1 MVDAIEN
8 VSTAMTFGG
17 STYLERALDLVQSEI
32 FTKRHGARDG
42 VGRYVFILSD
52 GLWSRPV
59 DVMAKANFLKSKAQ
73 IYGIAT
79 GSQIKHSQL
88 LDISTF
94 DNVYPIGSPD
104 VVHMIAKEIV
114 FGCKGCSRR
123 GTDVLLAFDL
133 LWDNAYK
140 EFETALDAGK
150 LIINGLSLYP
160 NGSDVSITTYGN
172 DFKTIVSFNENKP
185 KQALMQ
191 ILNSKIKQEK
201 TVSAMDE
208 SAFINNIETSFR
220 SIRFAKKF
228 DVTVVTIGVGW
239 RTNIKNLLEISS
251 DPAYTYVL
259 GDEMGADETNMI
271 NVLCSSITEECN
283 YHTSTTWSY
292 HNGANGPPLSYSSV
306 TQPGHHDRNDPF
318 SENCETKVLDFCKT
332 VLYIENGVKISRAHR
347 VGEYVRGKTRPI
359 VAKFVDTKSKMMVK
373 DALRRVKLDYRGPN
387 VTDQYPPE
395 VNERRRHLVPIMKQA
410 RREGNR
416 ANLVRDKLYINN
428 RLYKAHFPSQQFEL
442 KATGLPASSG

>member
-1 MVDAIEN
+1 MCAGGWKGDNCETIDCSYPGHCSNNGTCKPNTYLTDFRCDCPYGGAGKQCQNTDVCSPFKEADVVFLLDTSASENSTNVFRQKSFMLKMITNVTNSTTNLSNHQFSLVTFASRPKTIFYLNTYHNQQLMVDAIEN

-220 SIRFAKKF
+220 SIVRPRRKFFILFTQGSTMNTCLGLFQRFAKKF

-259 GDEMGADETNMI
+259 GDEMGADET
-271 NVLCSSITEECN
+271 
-283 YHTSTTWSY
+283 
-292 HNGANGPPLSYSSV
+292 
-306 TQPGHHDRNDPF
+306 
-318 SENCETKVLDFCKT
+318 
-332 VLYIENGVKISRAHR
+332 VLYSLFSSL
-347 VGEYVRGKTRPI
+347 EY
-359 VAKFVDTKSKMMVK
+359 
-373 DALRRVKLDYRGPN
+373 
-387 VTDQYPPE
+387 DQCP
-395 VNERRRHLVPIMKQA
+395 L
-410 RREGNR
+410 
-416 ANLVRDKLYINN
+416 
-428 RLYKAHFPSQQFEL
+428 
-442 KATGLPASSG
+442 